1 MINDQHLC
9 LRILV
14 YVIVSMND
22 IFINIDKVI

>member
-1 MINDQHLC
+1 MINYQHLC